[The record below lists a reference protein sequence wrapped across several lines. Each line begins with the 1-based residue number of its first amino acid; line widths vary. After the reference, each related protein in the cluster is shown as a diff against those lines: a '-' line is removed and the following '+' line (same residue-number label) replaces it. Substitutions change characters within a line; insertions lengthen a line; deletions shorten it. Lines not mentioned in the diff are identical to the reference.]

1 MMISAVDSSFGSQ
14 TMVAPLRC
22 VIVKRPEEAF
32 RSPETIESQW
42 NPLGYTRPPDLNRA
56 RKEHQQLVLLLK
68 ESGANILYLPA
79 DDRTGLDS
87 IYAHD
92 PVLIT
97 DRGAVIFQT
106 GKVARR
112 GEGPA
117 FADAFPRWDVPILGF
132 IEGVATAEAGDMIWL
147 DQETLLA
154 GRGFRTNA
162 AGIQQLSAL
171 LLPLGVQVVPVE
183 LPYWR
188 GPQDVL
194 HLMSV
199 ISLLDEDLAV
209 VYLRILPVPLFELL
223 TARGVQLIDVPE
235 EEYPTLGCNVLAIS
249 PRNLVMVSGNPITR
263 LRLES
268 AGCKVSEFDGTEIC
282 FPGAGGPTCLTRPLL
297 RA

>member
-1 MMISAVDSSFGSQ
+1 
-14 TMVAPLRC
+14 
-22 VIVKRPEEAF
+22 KRPEEAF
-32 RSPETIESQW
+32 RNKDHIEKEW
-42 NPLGYTRPPDLNRA
+42 KDLGYTRPPDLFRA
-56 RKEHQQLVLLLK
+56 GAGHQQFIALMK
-68 ESGANILYLPA
+68 EAGAEVLYLPS

-87 IYAHD
+87 LYAHD
-92 PVLIT
+92 PVLVS
-97 DRGAVIFQT
+97 DRGAVICQT

-132 IEGVATAEAGDMIWL
+132 IQGAATAEAGDMVWL
-147 DQETLLA
+147 DQETLIV

-162 AGIQQLSAL
+162 AGIQELSEL
-171 LLPLGVQVVPVE
+171 LLSLSVQVISVE
-183 LPYWR
+183 LPYWN

-194 HLMSV
+194 HLMSF
-199 ISLLDEDLAV
+199 ISLLDEDLAA

-249 PRNLVMVSGNPITR
+249 PRNVIMVSGNPITR
-263 LRLES
+263 SRLES

-282 FPGAGGPTCLTRPLL
+282 FTGAGGPTCLTRPLL
-297 RA
+297 RGFD